1 MKVTYETLPESAQK
15 AYNQTNK
22 IRKVSLFIAIGLSV
36 VFLIIFGVSGETKNF
51 MELLLCSLLAG
62 CCIHGLIHALMII
75 KPLFKKFLKSLLKIY
90 FPPLMIINGAIFAV
104 VTWFAMCFL
113 GIPCMIIDLVLYLKK
128 KPLVYPSEVG
138 SFLKLKAVQ
147 EEMQVMAM
155 QEMRYPQ
162 EDAQTKI
169 VKLKQMLD
177 DGLITED
184 EYNQKKTELL
194 STI

>member
-15 AYNQTNK
+15 AYNQTDK
-22 IRKVSLFIAIGLSV
+22 IRRVSMFIAIGLSV

-51 MELLLCSLLAG
+51 LDLLASSLFAG
-62 CCIHGLIHALMII
+62 GCIHGLIHSEMLL
-75 KPLFKKFLKSLLKIY
+75 KPLIKKFLKSLLKIY
-90 FPPLMIINGAIFAV
+90 FLPLMFINAMILSFGLVFAV
-104 VTWFAMCFL
+104 LTGA
-113 GIPCMIIDLVLYLKK
+113 PCMIIDLVLYLKK
-128 KPLVYPSEVG
+128 KPLVYSFEVG

-155 QEMRYPQ
+155 QEMRYSQ

-169 VKLKQMLD
+169 IKLKQMLD

>member
-22 IRKVSLFIAIGLSV
+22 IRKVSMFIAIILSIIC
-36 VFLIIFGVSGETKNF
+36 LIADLVSGKNQGF
-51 MELLLCSLLAG
+51 MNTLVFSLLGG
-62 CCIHGLIHALMII
+62 CCIHGLIHAEMLL
-75 KPLFKKFLKSLLKIY
+75 KSLVKRFLKSLLKIY
-90 FPPLMIINGAIFAV
+90 FPPIMLISAV
-104 VTWFAMCFL
+104 MLCIGITFAMFI
-113 GIPCMIIDLVLYLKK
+113 GAPCMIIDLILYLKK
-128 KPLVYPSEVG
+128 KPLVYSFEIG

-147 EEMQVMAM
+147 EEMQAMAM

-169 VKLKQMLD
+169 IKLKQMFD

-184 EYNQKKTELL
+184 EYNQKKAELL
-194 STI
+194 SSI

>member
-22 IRKVSLFIAIGLSV
+22 IRRVSMFIAIGLSV
-36 VFLIIFGVSGETKNF
+36 ICLIVDLVSGKNENF
-51 MELLLCSLLAG
+51 INTFVFSLIG
-62 CCIHGLIHALMII
+62 GGCIHGLIHAEMLL
-75 KPLFKKFLKSLLKIY
+75 KPLIKKFLKSLLKIY
-90 FPPLMIINGAIFAV
+90 FPPLMLISAIMLCLGL
-104 VTWFAMCFL
+104 TFAMFI
-113 GIPCMIIDLVLYLKK
+113 GAPCMIIDLVLYLKK
-128 KPLVYPSEVG
+128 KPLVYPFEIG

-162 EDAQTKI
+162 EDTQTKI
-169 VKLKQMLD
+169 IKLKQMLD

>member
-15 AYNQTNK
+15 AYNQTDK
-22 IRKVSLFIAIGLSV
+22 IRRVSMFIAIGLSV
-36 VFLIIFGVSGETKNF
+36 VLMIIFGVSGETKNF
-51 MELLLCSLLAG
+51 IELLASSLLAG
-62 CCIHGLIHALMII
+62 CCIHGLIHAEMLL
-75 KPLFKKFLKSLLKIY
+75 KPLIKKFLKSLLKIY
-90 FPPLMIINGAIFAV
+90 FPPIMLISAMMLCFGL
-104 VTWFAMCFL
+104 TFAMFI
-113 GIPCMIIDLVLYLKK
+113 GAPCMIIDLVLYLKK

-147 EEMQVMAM
+147 EEMQAMAM

-169 VKLKQMLD
+169 IKLKQMLD

-184 EYNQKKTELL
+184 EYSQKKAELL
-194 STI
+194 SNI